1 MPEQKNKL
9 YLFLSGACLAGY
21 GYIFVM
27 KQDPGGQLSQLGPVC
42 LFKRFTHFPCPSC
55 GATRSVLALLQ
66 GEIGQALYWNPLGLI
81 LVLLLVLFPL
91 WLAYDTLRQQDSL
104 YLFYHRMES
113 LMRRRLVAIPAAAL
127 VLGNWIW
134 NIYKGL

>member
-1 MPEQKNKL
+1 MQLPKNKF
-9 YLFLSGACLAGY
+9 YLFLSCACLAGY
-21 GYIFVM
+21 GYIFLM
-27 KQDPGGQLSQLGPVC
+27 KQDLGGQLSQLGPVC

-66 GEIGQALYWNPLGLI
+66 GDLAQALYWNPLGLI
-81 LVLLLVLFPL
+81 LVSLLVLCPL
-91 WLAYDTLRQQDSL
+91 WLGYDTIRQQDSL
-104 YLFYHRMES
+104 YLFYYRLES
-113 LMRRRLVAIPAAAL
+113 LLKRRLVALPAIAL